1 MNIPFLVSF
10 IFINSKFHDWIVL
23 LSNSFSECM
32 KMTLNKYICEI
43 PNALYIPLMCIGKD
57 STWTSEVYSR

>member
-43 PNALYIPLMCIGKD
+43 PNALYI
-57 STWTSEVYSR
+57 SR